1 MVLHRNAIT
10 KLPRDTSMPQKAEQE
25 EQRGSRGGAEG
36 GNCLLMLTL
45 GWPAAWQTDMMDGC
59 PAGWPAV
66 LPQDEQQVVQGERGD
81 SCKCFASMT
90 RKLQSSS
97 SGSGSTDGSRFQ
109 PPLACALCHAAV
121 PHCNFSKLID
131 SLLEIFF
138 TFPSSTTYLFSI

>member
-1 MVLHRNAIT
+1 MEEEGPALVLHRNAIT
-10 KLPRDTSMPQKAEQE
+10 KLPRDTSMPQKEEPGGEEGEQE
-25 EQRGSRGGAEG
+25 
-36 GNCLLMLTL
+36 CLLMLTL
-45 GWPAAWQTDMMDGC
+45 GWPAAWQTDMMDGWL
-59 PAGWPAV
+59 AGWPAV

-97 SGSGSTDGSRFQ
+97 STDGSRFQ